1 MEDEDPRAGAP
12 RKFTPKIVGGS
23 DHLPAGSK
31 SGKRKDRKQ
40 ALARARRDDDDRVLS
55 RNELKEI
62 YQRMSLEDQI
72 QISEEVRKKLAK
84 EKEEKESE
92 TFRGTDHYRRTVQNR
107 RLRRAR
113 SGDWLNARVETD
125 FWLALLDFHTA
136 LQGVAAREIGALAY
150 AYPEI
155 GRLDRGALVKRWREA
170 LVRQMLTPAPDM
182 AAVRW
187 KQAILV
193 SKRHEYTFT
202 VEHIERTKR
211 AIAEDIAFL
220 AAHPTKWRSSK

>member
-1 MEDEDPRAGAP
+1 
-12 RKFTPKIVGGS
+12 
-23 DHLPAGSK
+23 
-31 SGKRKDRKQ
+31 
-40 ALARARRDDDDRVLS
+40 
-55 RNELKEI
+55 
-62 YQRMSLEDQI
+62 MSLEDQI

-92 TFRGTDHYRRTVQNR
+92 TFWATDHYRRTVQNR

-113 SGDWLNARVETD
+113 SGDRLNARVETD

-150 AYPEI
+150 SYPEI

-170 LVRQMLTPAPDM
+170 LVRQMLTLRRRIWQPSDGSSHS
-182 AAVRW
+182 R
-187 KQAILV
+187 
-193 SKRHEYTFT
+193 F
-202 VEHIERTKR
+202 RTTR
-211 AIAEDIAFL
+211 VHLHGGTYRTDEAGDCRGYRVL